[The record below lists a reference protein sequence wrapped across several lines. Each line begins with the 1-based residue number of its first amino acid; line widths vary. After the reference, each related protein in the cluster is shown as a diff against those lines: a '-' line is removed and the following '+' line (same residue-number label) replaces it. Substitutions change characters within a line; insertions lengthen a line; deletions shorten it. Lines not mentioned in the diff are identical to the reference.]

1 MAIRVLL
8 VEDSPVALI
17 ILKRILAQCNDIL
30 VVGTARSGL
39 EALSLIPQLQ
49 PDVICTDLHMP
60 HMDGLEFTGEVMANF
75 PKPILVIS
83 ASVQAEDTY
92 NVFQLLNAGA
102 VDVFPKPKTG
112 LASDYQQAGMELI
125 HKIRVLAGVK
135 VFTKHRRGATV
146 KAASPAA
153 SPSSHLG
160 SRVNSPVAVPTP
172 QKTSF
177 SSQIKT
183 PQHRSQSV
191 TRVVVIG
198 ASTGGPQALHT
209 VLTQF
214 SPKLPVP
221 IICVQ
226 HISEGFLRG
235 LVNWL
240 DCQCSISVKIAQA
253 GDLPERGNVYFAPEG
268 KHLEIDRN
276 GRFLY
281 SSNPALGGHRPS
293 ITVTMKSV
301 ANFYGS
307 HTLGVLLTGMGR
319 DGADGM
325 LEIAQWGGI
334 TIAQNEESCVV
345 FGMPREAIALGA
357 ASHILPVEAIAPLIL
372 NMINST
378 IKS

>member
-60 HMDGLEFTGEVMANF
+60 QMDGLEFTGEVMANF

-112 LASDYQQAGMELI
+112 LASDYQQASMELI

-146 KAASPAA
+146 KLAPAA

-172 QKTSF
+172 HKTSF
-177 SSQIKT
+177 SPQKKT
-183 PQHRSQSV
+183 PQNRSQSV
-191 TRVVVIG
+191 QVVVIG

-214 SPKLPVP
+214 SPKFPVP

-235 LVNWL
+235 LVSWL

-253 GDLPERGNVYFAPEG
+253 GDLPERGNVYFAPER

-281 SSNPALGGHRPS
+281 SSSPALGGHRPS

-325 LEIAQWGGI
+325 LEIAKLGGI

-372 NMINST
+372 NMTNST
-378 IKS
+378 IRS

>member
-146 KAASPAA
+146 KVASPAA

-177 SSQIKT
+177 SPQKKT
-183 PQHRSQSV
+183 PPNRSQSV
-191 TRVVVIG
+191 RVVVIG

-293 ITVTMKSV
+293 VTATMKSV